1 MDLSGQVVVVTGS
14 AVGIGRGL
22 CVAFAERGA
31 EVVAIDVDE
40 AENAVTAA
48 AVRAAGREPLVLA
61 CDVGDPAQVKAAADA
76 VLTRY
81 GRVDVLVN
89 NAAVWNDTR
98 LAAGDYD
105 AQVAAFHRALGGCVT
120 GGFHCAAALLPG
132 LRAAGGGNIVNMLT
146 DHVLPGHYITGY
158 PATGY
163 DVAKFGL
170 WRLTESWAVELAPLG
185 IRVNGLSFG
194 ATDTPMLRGVSAEL
208 ADKGMTPADLAQAV
222 FNVLAHGPGG
232 PTGETYVFGMTRAT
246 RAEHLAGIAAIA
258 PTA

>member
-22 CVAFAERGA
+22 CVAFAQRGA
-31 EVVAIDVDE
+31 DVVAIDVDA

-48 AVRAAGREPLVLA
+48 AVRAAGHEPLALA
-61 CDVGDPAQVKAAADA
+61 CDVGDPVQVKAAADA
-76 VLTRY
+76 ALARF
-81 GRVDVLVN
+81 GRIDVLVN

-105 AQVAAFHRALGGCVT
+105 GQVAAFHRALGGCVT
-120 GGFHCAAALLPG
+120 GGFHCAAAFLPG

-185 IRVNGLSFG
+185 VRVNGLSFG

-208 ADKGMTPADLAQAV
+208 ADKGMTPADLAR
-222 FNVLAHGPGG
+222 PCS
-232 PTGETYVFGMTRAT
+232 TCS
-246 RAEHLAGIAAIA
+246 
-258 PTA
+258 PTAPADPPARRTCSA